1 MRLQAEHLVMLMLV
15 TYGAVE
21 CLDVICQIQL
31 QLPIESALA
40 KELRSCSVFIVNSVS
55 FDIDQS
61 TILSQ
66 EELAR
71 IDTIK
76 RSNASADVLLTIVLP
91 FNVTVQSVHRQLSE
105 RIGIVLR
112 DNVLDGVD
120 LDYDIALLD
129 HYEQHRYGQFLRQLR
144 TALSDKYRISTTI
157 GCHTLG
163 SSKALLTAFNDQLD
177 LVSVVGVNMLE
188 DELLNR
194 SAEEL
199 LVREYEAEYIERLVS
214 GGLRPEKIVLSVL
227 TVGVV
232 FNPGSYRAVR
242 SLHRSLQVGV
252 LAYGQVCELLRE
264 RQAKCGDGSK
274 RPTCSLFAGRA
285 AVVYDSE
292 TTVRLRT
299 EQAHRL
305 AARGVLILPNYDDTD
320 NRCGAG
326 PFPLFRSLMEGV
338 KEWTASES
346 SVLVCDGKQRY
357 GDAADRLVYYTFY
370 NGRFQQHRCA
380 AGTHFNEQ
388 LQACVSTREVA
399 RTEPK
404 DTECDAAPLSEYS
417 STPVYPPSTD
427 SSTTT
432 TTTTLSAVVKETIA
446 PNTSTPTRSVMQSL
460 ESALTYLD
468 GIIYRALGMVE
479 RLENLEQSHQERTQT
494 KADYVIPST
503 VASVAEQDHYAAEG
517 SSLVEETVTTTAAA
531 ESSTLLEGL
540 LIPAGLPYFR

>member
-326 PFPLFRSLMEGV
+326 PFPLFRSLME
-338 KEWTASES
+338 
-346 SVLVCDGKQRY
+346 
-357 GDAADRLVYYTFY
+357 
-370 NGRFQQHRCA
+370 
-380 AGTHFNEQ
+380 
-388 LQACVSTREVA
+388 
-399 RTEPK
+399 
-404 DTECDAAPLSEYS
+404 
-417 STPVYPPSTD
+417 
-427 SSTTT
+427 
-432 TTTTLSAVVKETIA
+432 
-446 PNTSTPTRSVMQSL
+446 
-460 ESALTYLD
+460 
-468 GIIYRALGMVE
+468 
-479 RLENLEQSHQERTQT
+479 
-494 KADYVIPST
+494 
-503 VASVAEQDHYAAEG
+503 
-517 SSLVEETVTTTAAA
+517 
-531 ESSTLLEGL
+531 
-540 LIPAGLPYFR
+540 

>member
-1 MRLQAEHLVMLMLV
+1 M
-15 TYGAVE
+15 
-21 CLDVICQIQL
+21 
-31 QLPIESALA
+31 
-40 KELRSCSVFIVNSVS
+40 
-55 FDIDQS
+55 
-61 TILSQ
+61 
-66 EELAR
+66 
-71 IDTIK
+71 
-76 RSNASADVLLTIVLP
+76 LLTIVLP

-194 SAEEL
+194 SAEEF

-264 RQAKCGDGSK
+264 RQAKCGDGST

-338 KEWTASES
+338 KELTTSES

-370 NGRFQQHRCA
+370 NGR
-380 AGTHFNEQ
+380 
-388 LQACVSTREVA
+388 
-399 RTEPK
+399 
-404 DTECDAAPLSEYS
+404 
-417 STPVYPPSTD
+417 
-427 SSTTT
+427 
-432 TTTTLSAVVKETIA
+432 
-446 PNTSTPTRSVMQSL
+446 
-460 ESALTYLD
+460 
-468 GIIYRALGMVE
+468 
-479 RLENLEQSHQERTQT
+479 
-494 KADYVIPST
+494 
-503 VASVAEQDHYAAEG
+503 
-517 SSLVEETVTTTAAA
+517 
-531 ESSTLLEGL
+531 
-540 LIPAGLPYFR
+540 